1 MCPMQEYFLLQ
12 SQLPACSLESR
23 TQTKLRCLLRGIMK
37 ASDESLLSPVL
48 VAAKIFTAVSGG
60 GVVIGNELESR
71 VGATS
76 LLELLPL

>member
-1 MCPMQEYFLLQ
+1 
-12 SQLPACSLESR
+12 
-23 TQTKLRCLLRGIMK
+23 MK
-37 ASDESLLSPVL
+37 ASDESLLSPVLVVL

>member
-1 MCPMQEYFLLQ
+1 
-12 SQLPACSLESR
+12 
-23 TQTKLRCLLRGIMK
+23 MK

-48 VAAKIFTAVSGG
+48 VAAKFFTAVSGG